1 VISPLSLLCRG
12 ASAPLFF
19 RPRSGTWKR
28 SIYNGSVPL
37 HDSTEMNGCP
47 SAEEGSRTVPGAVDC
62 EAWHLPFI
70 KPHQALLSGI
80 LPSP

>member
-1 VISPLSLLCRG
+1 MISPLSLLCRG

-37 HDSTEMNGCP
+37 HDSTEMRHVPLRNK
-47 SAEEGSRTVPGAVDC
+47 GSRTVPGAVDC
-62 EAWHLPFI
+62 EARHLPFI